1 LISSY
6 NTFLVVLSVVVAML
20 ASFAAL
26 DLAGRVRSES
36 GVTRIGWLGGGATV
50 MGLGIWS
57 MHFVGMLAF
66 HLPLTIEYDVPL
78 MLASM
83 LVAIA
88 ASLLA
93 LAVVSR
99 SEIGVGSFVP
109 AGILMGGAIA
119 GMHYIGMAS
128 MRVDATRSYNPSIVA
143 MSIVIAIVASLVAL
157 WLAFRFR
164 SDVTVSGRLL
174 KTLSAIV
181 MGIAISGMHYTAMA
195 AARFDQG
202 MASSHSVH
210 DLVATGQLGAIVAGS
225 AILIIVLALIGAV
238 IDRSMQER
246 AAFTRRLSEKT
257 DQLTKSEQQ
266 YRLLFDHNPNAMW
279 VYDDSTQYF
288 LEVNEAA
295 IERYGYTRE
304 EFLCMTRHDLRVE
317 DDARPPKRA
326 AIGTEANARHRG
338 WNGRHRKK
346 DGSIIDVSITSHAIN
361 FDGRPARLALA
372 LDVTDGRRTEED
384 LRQSEQRTRLILDN
398 ALDAVITMRASGVIT
413 DWNVQAEKMFGI
425 TRAEALGQQMSTTI
439 IPNRHRDGHDAGLK
453 KFLATGEGPVLNKRI
468 EITALHRDGHE
479 FPVELSI
486 SPARVGENWTFSAF
500 IRDCTDQKKA
510 EEAVKLGEEAL
521 QASERRL
528 IQILETVPMGIF
540 VANEVGQVVFAN
552 AAAQKILGKGI
563 VPTGGV
569 GDLAEVYHA
578 YLAGTDQLYPS
589 ERMPLVRAL
598 KGEAATVDDMEIR
611 HRDHATPLT
620 VKGAPILD
628 HDGKIVAAV
637 VAFIDT
643 SARRLLEAQVGQ
655 TSKME
660 AVGQLAG
667 GVAHDFNNLLT
678 VIMSYGAMLVERLPP
693 GEDREDVQEITAA
706 ADRAAGLTRQ
716 LLAFSRQQVMQ
727 PRVMDLNDVVGG
739 LENMLRRL
747 IGEDVELQIS
757 LDSSIEAINADP
769 GQLEQVLMNLIVN
782 ARDAMPGGGRIT
794 ITTSNSELSAESAT
808 GTLSAPDGEYVM
820 LAVSD
825 SGIGM
830 TRAVQQR
837 IFDPF
842 FTTKEQ
848 GRGTGLGLATV
859 YGIVKQSGGEIYVFS
874 EVGRGTTF
882 KIYFPRFILGTEER
896 QDEVRSADPRG
907 GSESIL
913 LVEDD
918 SNLRALVARLLKSRG
933 YTVHVAASGI
943 EALVIASDAAIVLDA
958 VITDVVM
965 PGMNGRELVE
975 KLLQSRPEMGSL
987 LMSGYT
993 DDDVL
998 RRGVLQGETA
1008 FLQKPFT
1015 PDGLARK
1022 VRAVLDR
1029 AIVET
1034 AA

>member
-1 LISSY
+1 LIRSY
-6 NTFLVVLSVVVAML
+6 DTFLVVLSVVVAML

-26 DLAGRVRSES
+26 DLAGRVRIDS
-36 GVTRIGWLGGGATV
+36 GVTRLGWLAGGGTV

-66 HLPLTIEYDVPL
+66 HLPVTIGYDVPL
-78 MLASM
+78 MLLSM

-93 LAVVSR
+93 LVVVSR
-99 SEIGVGSFVP
+99 KEVGVGSFVP

-128 MRVDATRSYNPSIVA
+128 MRVEASRSYSPSIVA
-143 MSIVIAIVASLVAL
+143 ISVVIAIAASLVAL

-164 SDVTVSGRLL
+164 SDITATGRLL
-174 KTLSAIV
+174 KVVSAIV
-181 MGIAISGMHYTAMA
+181 MGVAISGMHYTAMA
-195 AARFDQG
+195 AARFDHG
-202 MASSHSVH
+202 AATARSTHEIVAS
-210 DLVATGQLGAIVAGS
+210 GQLGGVIAAS
-225 AILIIVLALIGAV
+225 AILIILLALIGAV

-246 AAFTRRLSEKT
+246 SAFTKRLTEQT
-257 DQLTKSEQQ
+257 NQLTKSEQQ
-266 YRLLFDHNPNAMW
+266 YRLLFDHNPNPMW
-279 VYDDSTQYF
+279 VYDDSTRAF
-288 LEVNEAA
+288 LAVNEAA
-295 IERYGYTRE
+295 IHRYGYTRE
-304 EFLCMTRHDLRVE
+304 EFLSMTRRDLRVQSDSE
-317 DDARPPKRA
+317 AAQRPANRA
-326 AIGTEANARHRG
+326 ETAAGGQA
-338 WNGRHRKK
+338 WNGQHRRK
-346 DGSIIDVSITSHAIN
+346 DGSTIDVAVTSHAIT
-361 FDGRPARLALA
+361 FDGHAACLALA
-372 LDVTDGRRTEED
+372 LDVTGGRRAEEQ
-384 LRQSEQRTRLILDN
+384 LRQSVQRTRLILDN
-398 ALDAVITMRASGVIT
+398 ALDAVITMRAEGSIS
-413 DWNVQAEKMFGI
+413 DWNAQAEKMFGI
-425 TRAEALGQQMSTTI
+425 PREDALGQKMSATI
-439 IPNRHRDGHDAGLK
+439 IPQRYRDRHDAGLK

-486 SPARVGENWTFSAF
+486 SPAKVGDHWTFSAF
-500 IRDCTDQKKA
+500 IRDLTEQKKA
-510 EEAVKLGEEAL
+510 EEALRLGEQAL

-528 IQILETVPMGIF
+528 VQILETVPLGIF
-540 VANEVGQVVFAN
+540 VADEFGSVVFAN
-552 AAAQKILGKGI
+552 AGAQKTLGKGI
-563 VPTGGV
+563 VPISGV
-569 GDLAEVYHA
+569 GELAEVYQA
-578 YLAGTDQLYPS
+578 YLSGTDQLYPT

-598 KGEAATVDDMEIR
+598 KGEAATVDDMEI
-611 HRDHATPLT
+611 HRSGQVISLT

-628 HDGKIVAAV
+628 HEGKIVAAV
-637 VAFIDT
+637 VAFIDIT
-643 SARRLLEAQVGQ
+643 DRRLLEAQVGQ

-678 VIMSYGAMLVERLPP
+678 VIMSYGAMLVERLDP

-739 LENMLRRL
+739 LEKMLRRL

-757 LDSSIEAINADP
+757 LDSRIEAINADP
-769 GQLEQVLMNLIVN
+769 GQLEQVLMNLVVN
-782 ARDAMPGGGRIT
+782 ARDAMPGGGRLT
-794 ITTSNSELSAESAT
+794 ITTSNSELSAESAK
-808 GTLSAPDGEYVM
+808 GALRAPDGDYVV

-825 SGIGM
+825 SGCGM
-830 TRAVQQR
+830 NRATQQR

-859 YGIVKQSGGEIYVFS
+859 YGIVKQSGGEIYLYS

-882 KIYFPRFILGTEER
+882 KIYFPSFILGTEE
-896 QDEVRSADPRG
+896 PREDARTTEPRR

-918 SNLRALVARLLKSRG
+918 SNLRALVARVLKSRG
-933 YTVHVAASGI
+933 YTVHVAASGV
-943 EALVIASDAAIVLDA
+943 EALLIASDPAILLDA

-975 KLLQSRPEMGSL
+975 KLLESRPEMGSL

-1015 PDGLARK
+1015 PDQLARK

-1029 AIVET
+1029 AIVDT